1 MTRVR
6 GRRAVAFA
14 VALALLS
21 FASAAE
27 GGGPLAR
34 HSNSTIGL
42 LALDADTQ
50 GNTATSLG
58 LIDGCVRAEPGAT
71 VKLDYVVDSIPQ
83 DRPMIAFE
91 AQIRNDRQLL
101 EVLDVDNDLLLAAA
115 GAYSPFAGLSDDL
128 PDSDGDFRISVLD
141 TASSTEPQAN
151 VETGAGVLARIT
163 FRAKAIGVSDVAI
176 AVQQEPLIYP
186 LIQDT
191 QNEMIFV
198 DRLGSAAVAVGQDCP
213 AEATEPKIVDLTPLN
228 EEILASN
235 PDLRATAIPDGGTA
249 SPPSATTNANETPA
263 VGRVT
268 DAPAT
273 PPPANKLGDD
283 GSDAWLIAGILV
295 LLMLGTAASGG
306 WYLYRRSR
314 TSPPG

>member
-268 DAPAT
+268 
-273 PPPANKLGDD
+273 
-283 GSDAWLIAGILV
+283 
-295 LLMLGTAASGG
+295 
-306 WYLYRRSR
+306 
-314 TSPPG
+314 